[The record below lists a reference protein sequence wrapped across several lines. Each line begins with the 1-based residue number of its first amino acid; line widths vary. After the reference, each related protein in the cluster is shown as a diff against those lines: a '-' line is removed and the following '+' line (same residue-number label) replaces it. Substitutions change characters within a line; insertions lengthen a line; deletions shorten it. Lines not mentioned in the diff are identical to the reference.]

1 MHLFKKNVSSPEGRM
16 IKKENISERSGDAY
30 SWEDSAPYGAFQS
43 SNGAVLGGA
52 IECSKDRI

>member
-1 MHLFKKNVSSPEGRM
+1 M

-30 SWEDSAPYGAFQS
+30 PREDSAPYGAFQS

-52 IECSKDRI
+52 IECSKNRI